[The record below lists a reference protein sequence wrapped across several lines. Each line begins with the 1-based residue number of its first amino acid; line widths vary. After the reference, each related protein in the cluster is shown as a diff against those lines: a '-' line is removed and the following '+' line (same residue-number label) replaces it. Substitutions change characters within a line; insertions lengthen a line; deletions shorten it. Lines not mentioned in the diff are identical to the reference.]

1 MLKNNLFKLAIFAS
15 LIFSGM
21 CFLEV
26 ELAHA
31 SSCILSTASK
41 PIDIINWQGK
51 IDLVKGSFSFSAY
64 EDKVLVLTGYVLNN
78 YTYIYIP
85 LSKVGE
91 GNSYVA
97 DFNNAITIGHNS
109 ASYSRVNRLT
119 DVIFF
124 SSLGMYFT
132 SYYDSTSK
140 YTQDKNL
147 YVLKKD
153 GSVEEIGTMLGSFN
167 DREISTILYSKT
179 VNKEISIFKL
189 NVNLGIS
196 LPIPGEKIKNNLDK
210 IKLFNVLISENRI
223 FFSANLLYSDTN
235 YNNPVSIIEIN
246 TDSIYTTSA
255 IIRPDYKLA
264 KLRNGEE
271 IALNRNH
278 FNSTY
283 VRSNYYWSSN
293 SGKISFKENNTSNEI
308 PLDVFAGYNSGE
320 PYTYE
325 SYSKD
330 YLLMKS
336 KADQQIFIVNADKVI
351 CDKNLPQ
358 FKESENVFL
367 KTKFENQ
374 IACDGTDSSIQGW
387 DGLTQKNY
395 DKVINQ
401 KEFSFEDID
410 YLLQRYLRSDSLTEK
425 DLEFIETIYFD
436 KIGTEFN
443 DLLTIVV
450 DKFSTKVNFRN
461 LSLIFRNSAKVRK
474 ITGKLNNVCMNKEA
488 RAQISSVYK
497 NLLLDRA
504 NKMAASNPAAFNI
517 QSLLYIKNYLR
528 ILTNQDKEDL
538 ASDIGTL
545 LAHSIQQNDRSLALV
560 FFSTLDWLSTQK
572 VREFFGIK
580 PLALTDLIVTS
591 NDSYVS
597 IIGTNELL
605 NDTDFL
611 SSELKRTQGGFYYYN
626 PIYLSLYDSG
636 IKKFSWYHG
645 DDLFEGDVIKR
656 KRKVEFIPKPVEAPN
671 REELLDDKIYHGVV
685 VLGSNLYGSTK
696 DNTKNSYLYYLKQ
709 QNFVVAEPIVIS
721 DSIEY
726 LKERIIGK
734 KDKLDFF
741 VKEAHSDGDYRNLFS
756 INKKMF
762 LVRATLSHQDYQ
774 EIIDIMYTDGSYS
787 AEYISNQQFG
797 EWLKTRENEKLGG
810 QLIYLNTSCSSYTKA
825 AAELGT
831 AASNNLVIIASE
843 ASVYTFSVTQ
853 DNATYHLFDGIRK
866 MSSFQEISKTIKGM
880 RGSYLFP
887 MEESYKTKIFNNISA
902 GYETYSKVYK
912 ISESGERIPYQ
923 IEQLLNSA
931 RSNP

>member
-1 MLKNNLFKLAIFAS
+1 MSKNKIFKSVILAS
-15 LIFSGM
+15 LIFGSL
-21 CFLEV
+21 CFLEIESV
-26 ELAHA
+26 HA

-51 IDLVKGSFSFSAY
+51 IDLVKGFFSFSAY
-64 EDKVLVLTGYVLNN
+64 EDKVLILKGNVLSQYSNIYV
-78 YTYIYIP
+78 P
-85 LSKVGE
+85 LSRVGND
-91 GNSYVA
+91 NSYVA
-97 DFNNAITIGHNS
+97 DLNFAIIIG
-109 ASYSRVNRLT
+109 ALNRQLNGLSE
-119 DVIFF
+119 VISF
-124 SSLGMYFT
+124 SSIGMFFT
-132 SYYDSTSK
+132 SPYDSSGT
-140 YTQDKNL
+140 YTQDKIL

-153 GSVEEIGTMLGSFN
+153 GSVEEIGTMLGSYLQDKEN
-167 DREISTILYSKT
+167 STILYYKT
-179 VNKEISIFKL
+179 VNKEVFIYKL
-189 NVNLGIS
+189 NINLGIS
-196 LPIPGEKIKNNLDK
+196 LPVPGEKIKNNLDK
-210 IKLFNVLISENRI
+210 IKNFNVFISDNRI
-223 FFSANLLYSDTN
+223 FFAPNYLYSNTN
-235 YNNPVSIIEIN
+235 YSNPVSIIDIN

-255 IIRPDYKLA
+255 IVSPDYKLA
-264 KLRNGEE
+264 KLSNGEE
-271 IALNRNH
+271 VTLNKNY

-283 VRSNYYWSSN
+283 VRSNYYWSSSS
-293 SGKISFKENNTSNEI
+293 SGKISFKANNTSNEI
-308 PLDVFAGYNSGE
+308 PVDIPAGYNSSE
-320 PYTYE
+320 PFTYE
-325 SYSKD
+325 SYFKE
-330 YLLMKS
+330 YLLIKS
-336 KADQQIFIVNADKVI
+336 KADQQMFIVNGDKVI
-351 CDKNLPQ
+351 CENNLPK

-374 IACDGTDSSIQGW
+374 VACDGSDSSLQGW

-395 DKVINQ
+395 EQVINQ

-425 DLEFIETIYFD
+425 DIELIETIYFD
-436 KIGTEFN
+436 KIGSEFN
-443 DLLTIVV
+443 DLLVILL
-450 DKFSTKVNFRN
+450 DKFSSKVYFRN
-461 LSLIFRNSAKVRK
+461 LSLIFRNSAKVKK

-488 RAQISSVYK
+488 RTQLSSVYK

-504 NKMAASNPAAFNI
+504 NKMARANPAAFNI
-517 QSLLYIKNYLR
+517 QSLLFIKNYLR
-528 ILTNQDKEDL
+528 ILTSQDKEDL

-545 LAHSIQQNDRSLALV
+545 LAHSIQQNDRNLALV

-572 VREFFGIK
+572 VRDFFGIK

-611 SSELKRTQGGFYYYN
+611 SSDLKRTQGGFYYYN

-636 IKKFSWYHG
+636 TKKFSWYHG
-645 DDLFEGDVIKR
+645 DDLFEGDVIKQ
-656 KRKVEFIPKPVEAPN
+656 KRKVDFVPKPIEGPN

-685 VLGSNLYGSTK
+685 VLGSNLHGSAM
-696 DNTKNSYLYYLKQ
+696 DNTKNNYLYYLKQ

-734 KDKLDFF
+734 KEKLDFF

-762 LVRATLSHQDYQ
+762 LVRATLPHQDYQ

-797 EWLKTRENEKLGG
+797 EWLKIRENEKLGG
-810 QLIYLNTSCSSYTKA
+810 QFIYLNTSCSSYTKA

-843 ASVYTFSVTQ
+843 SSVYTFSVTQ

-866 MSSFQEISKTIKGM
+866 MSSFADISKTIKGM

-887 MEESYKTKIFNNISA
+887 MEESYKFKIFNNINA

-923 IEQLLNSA
+923 IEQLLNAA